1 MMVPFCLL
9 VIWISFIDI
18 WILYYFWLLSIMLL
32 LFLMNISVIPVGYIW
47 GVEMLS
53 NSSEIFKEDLAS
65 FCLAQIL
72 RESTSLNAALISI
85 RWSVTLCKAR
95 GEWQEDAQR
104 MGPHSAGGGQPGTKV
119 CSWASELYPDCWWER
134 RIPASLSVKWGQ
146 DIIAEEA

>member
-9 VIWISFIDI
+9 IIWISFMDI
-18 WILYYFWLLSIMLL
+18 WIIYYFWLLSIMLL

-65 FCLAQIL
+65 FRLAQIL
-72 RESTSLNAALISI
+72 RESTRLYAALISI
-85 RWSVTLCKAR
+85 RWSVTLCKAH

-104 MGPHSAGGGQPGTKV
+104 LGPHSAEGEQHGAKV
-119 CSWASELYPDCWWER
+119 CSWALELYPDCWWER
-134 RIPASLSVKWGQ
+134 CVPASSSVKWRQ
-146 DIIAEEA
+146 DITAEEA